1 MLEVQTALQGSL
13 CRGRKNNFKEKQ
25 EDTAGKTTRYSR
37 KIFISSPS

>member
-25 EDTAGKTTRYSR
+25 EDTAGKTRYSR